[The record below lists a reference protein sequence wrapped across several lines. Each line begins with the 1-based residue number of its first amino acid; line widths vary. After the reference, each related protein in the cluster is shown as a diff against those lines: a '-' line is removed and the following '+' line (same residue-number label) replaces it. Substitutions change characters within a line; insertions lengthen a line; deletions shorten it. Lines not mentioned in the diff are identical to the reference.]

1 MAQTK
6 KKEGEELKG
15 KKASKLSTQ
24 KQSETTDVTTQEIVA
39 AWREEISQ
47 LKNESFASAEQAVDS
62 IVTKVVGRIAGR
74 GVPEEKMKVFL
85 KHLFES
91 DPALMDEV
99 RRIFKT
105 K

>member
-6 KKEGEELKG
+6 KKATEETKE
-15 KKASKLSTQ
+15 KKATSQTVQ
-24 KQSETTDVTTQEIVA
+24 KSPPTPDVTTQEIVA
-39 AWREEISQ
+39 AWREEITQ
-47 LKNESFASAEQAVDS
+47 LRGEQFASAEHAVDS
-62 IVTKVVGRIAGR
+62 IVTKVVNRIAGR
-74 GVPEEKMKVFL
+74 GVPEEKMRVFL
-85 KHLFES
+85 KHLFDS